1 MGHPVYRLRSVFIVV
16 VYNVRDSTVQYSSE
30 HYTVHFLLTCILKWH
45 CSALCFVT
53 CVTHFPVLYSK
64 YTIFEFTKRTFRDFV
79 LISEPAGEYS
89 RPLLLREWRR
99 TIIFRTAG
107 LPGGRDCR
115 RIQYNHPYSTL
126 HIYIRWKHIRSG
138 KYDHLIR
145 YFTIFCNS
153 LVFKK
158 VVFDLWFDL
167 WHSVIIVNL
176 LQQIGFFKK

>member
-1 MGHPVYRLRSVFIVV
+1 MIPCFVSLRSQFWAIHDLTGCGTPCIYCCSVHCAVQYTTLYCTLFTDLYRLYFEL
-16 VYNVRDSTVQYSSE
+16 YWTLFCTLFCHVRYTLSCTAQY
-30 HYTVHFLLTCILKWH
+30 
-45 CSALCFVT
+45 
-53 CVTHFPVLYSK
+53 K
-64 YTIFEFTKRTFRDFV
+64 YTFFEFTKRTFRDFV

-138 KYDHLIR
+138 KSSFNETFHN
-145 YFTIFCNS
+145 FFA
-153 LVFKK
+153 
-158 VVFDLWFDL
+158 
-167 WHSVIIVNL
+167 IV
-176 LQQIGFFKK
+176 

>member
-1 MGHPVYRLRSVFIVV
+1 MCGTVQC
-16 VYNVRDSTVQYSSE
+16 STVQNTIL
-30 HYTVHFLLTCILKWH
+30 YTFYWLVFWSDTVLHFVLSHAVHIFLYCT
-45 CSALCFVT
+45 VNT
-53 CVTHFPVLYSK
+53 Q
-64 YTIFEFTKRTFRDFV
+64 IFEFTKRTFRDFV